1 MSEFTLNAQA
11 RNDLGKGA
19 SRRLRRNADLIPAV
33 VYGGDKEPVSIS
45 LQTREVAKLLL
56 NDAAYSSIL
65 ALNIDG
71 KKENVL
77 IKALQRHPAKNFV
90 MHADFIRIIAGQKL
104 TTIVPVVL
112 LNEENCVGA
121 KTGGGDI
128 FRLATELE
136 VTCLP
141 QDLPDAIEVDMTNV
155 DVGEIVH
162 LADLVAPKGVEFT
175 ALTQATENNIAVASV
190 QAARVNVVEDE
201 EQDQPAEAAAEGEAE
216 EKRSNF
222 SLFNQ

>member
-33 VYGGDKEPVSIS
+33 IYGANKEPASIS
-45 LQTREVAKLLL
+45 LQTREVAKLFL
-56 NDAAYSSIL
+56 NDAAFSSIL
-65 ALNIDG
+65 QLNVDG
-71 KKENVL
+71 KKESVL
-77 IKALQRHPAKNFV
+77 IKDLQRHPAKGFV
-90 MHADFIRIIAGQKL
+90 LHADFIRVVAGQKL

-112 LNEENCVGA
+112 LNEEECVGA

-128 FRLATELE
+128 FRLAAELE
-136 VTCLP
+136 ITCLP
-141 QDLPDAIEVDMTNV
+141 QDLPDAIEVDMLNV
-155 DVGEIVH
+155 NVGEIVH

-175 ALTQATENNIAVASV
+175 ALTQAHENNMAVASV
-190 QAARVNVVEDE
+190 QEARVNVVEDE

-216 EKRSNF
+216 EK
-222 SLFNQ
+222 

>member
-77 IKALQRHPAKNFV
+77 IKALQRHPAKSFV

-216 EKRSNF
+216 EK
-222 SLFNQ
+222 

>member
-33 VYGGDKEPVSIS
+33 IYGGEQAPASVS
-45 LQTREVAKLLL
+45 LATREVAKLLL

-77 IKALQRHPAKNFV
+77 IKAMQRHPAKSFV
-90 MHADFIRIIAGQKL
+90 MHVDFIRVVAGQKL
-104 TTIVPVVL
+104 TAMIPVLL
-112 LNEENCVGA
+112 LNEETCVGA

-128 FRLATELE
+128 FRLATEIE
-136 VTCLP
+136 VSCLP
-141 QDLPDAIEVDMTNV
+141 QDLPDAIEVDMLNV
-155 DVGEIVH
+155 NVGEIVH
-162 LADLVAPKGVEFT
+162 LADLTAPKGVEFS
-175 ALTQATENNIAVASV
+175 ALAHDNNIAVASV
-190 QAARVNVVEDE
+190 HAARVNVEEDE
-201 EQDQPAEAAAEGEAE
+201 DQDQPADAAAEGAAE
-216 EKRSNF
+216 EK
-222 SLFNQ
+222 